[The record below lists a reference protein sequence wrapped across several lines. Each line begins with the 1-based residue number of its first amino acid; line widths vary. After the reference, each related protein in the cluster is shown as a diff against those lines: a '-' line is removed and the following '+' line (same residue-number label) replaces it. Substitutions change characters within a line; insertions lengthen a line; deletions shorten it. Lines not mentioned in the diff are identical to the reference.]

1 MNEFERACYLPNLIE
16 PQQTVSSG
24 NGQGFLFL
32 LSRYIPLAE
41 LSKKKTFSIDDKRA
55 YRRNFAEIDRI
66 GLNYET

>member
-41 LSKKKTFSIDDKRA
+41 LSKKKLFRSTISGLIG
-55 YRRNFAEIDRI
+55 EILPRSI
-66 GLNYET
+66 GLV